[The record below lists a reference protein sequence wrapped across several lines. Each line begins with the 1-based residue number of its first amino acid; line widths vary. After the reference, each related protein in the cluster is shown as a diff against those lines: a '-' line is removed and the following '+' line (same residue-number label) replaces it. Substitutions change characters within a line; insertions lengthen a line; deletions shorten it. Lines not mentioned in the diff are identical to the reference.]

1 MSLSS
6 DEFEQNL
13 LKSID
18 TLLEENSSQLVE
30 HVVGGVVCEATDFWP
45 AVVPKYV
52 NGNSLLIDGQ
62 AYVKWSTVDSDEQIW
77 PKRTQIPVEMNYAAS
92 ENGGPSMLQQHSQY
106 IAAAMN
112 HTQQIL
118 NEYRSLLFHYNL
130 IRNGSV
136 PTPNIIDRLIY
147 SINPNYSRI
156 GNLLAASKA
165 LNWNIAASTNYSNHI
180 NLANQLNALF
190 LQVQHNRGLCAGKSQ
205 ANDLQVPK
213 KH

>member
-30 HVVGGVVCEATDFWP
+30 HIVDGVACEATDFWP

-62 AYVKWSTVDSDEQIW
+62 TYVKWSTVDSDEQIGQ
-77 PKRTQIPVEMNYAAS
+77 PQIPVEMNYAAS

-130 IRNGSV
+130 NRNRSV

-180 NLANQLNALF
+180 KLANQLNALL
-190 LQVQHNRGLCAGKSQ
+190 LQVQHSRGLCAGKSQ
-205 ANDLQVPK
+205 ANDLQIPK

>member
-1 MSLSS
+1 MSLSG

-30 HVVGGVVCEATDFWP
+30 HIVDGVICEATDFWP
-45 AVVPKYV
+45 AVVPRYV

-62 AYVKWSTVDSDEQIW
+62 IYVKWSTVDSDEQPW
-77 PKRTQIPVEMNYAAS
+77 PKQLQNPVEMNYGVP
-92 ENGGPSMLQQHSQY
+92 EFGGPSMLQQHSQY

-112 HTQQIL
+112 HTQQIQ
-118 NEYRSLLFHYNL
+118 NQFRSLLFQYNL

-136 PTPNIIDRLIY
+136 PMPNIIDRLLY
-147 SINPNYSRI
+147 SMNPNYSRI

-165 LNWNIAASTNYSNHI
+165 LNWNMATSTNYGNQI
-180 NLANQLNALF
+180 KLANQLNAL
-190 LQVQHNRGLCAGKSQ
+190 LMQVQHSRGLCAGESR
-205 ANDLQVPK
+205 ANDSQVPK